1 MELNKLSAKLLK
13 EIALVALTYR
23 VSYKSLAKI
32 FNTTIKDVSDS
43 FEQLE
48 NLRISLYYLD
58 KETEF
63 ENEEVSKIAYK
74 KAKEYFKKRTE
85 LYKKLK
91 DKNTDKSKVILE
103 IKELLYLIDDSD
115 VKPLMSKKHNELSE
129 EECEKIARFRLKYY
143 HSVRIM
149 PDYFNIGIIKINKI
163 EEQLAAKDPIY
174 SDKLDLLHYVYDQ
187 KRKDH
192 I

>member
-91 DKNTDKSKVILE
+91 DKNIDKSKVILE

-115 VKPLMSKKHNELSE
+115 VKPLMSKKHNEFSE
-129 EECEKIARFRLKYY
+129 EEFEK
-143 HSVRIM
+143 
-149 PDYFNIGIIKINKI
+149 
-163 EEQLAAKDPIY
+163 
-174 SDKLDLLHYVYDQ
+174 
-187 KRKDH
+187 
-192 I
+192 